1 MQIDP
6 VKLIQFI
13 VCQERDGRDGDVLKL
28 FKKTLFLNGSS
39 PGPIIEEE
47 KQDVNREFGFHS
59 PIYRETHAGAGKAL
73 SM

>member
-1 MQIDP
+1 MSEACG
-6 VKLIQFI
+6 K
-13 VCQERDGRDGDVLKL
+13 RGAWWGVLKL
-28 FKKTLFLNGSS
+28 FKKTLFLNGTS

-59 PIYRETHAGAGKAL
+59 MIYSETRTGAGKAL